1 MGSEWQ
7 YWSYPKVRTHR
18 PPKKERVNMGYPK
31 STNSMNEQTVPY
43 VPPIK
48 VTIEAEFAVQDASM
62 LDISE
67 CVERAMDVLRE
78 QGEVKSAK
86 MNVPSTVIDMKV

>member
-18 PPKKERVNMGYPK
+18 PPKKERVNMGYP
-31 STNSMNEQTVPY
+31 TNESINKTTT
-43 VPPIK
+43 PPIK
-48 VTIEAEFAVQDASM
+48 VTIEAEFEVKDASM

-86 MNVPSTVIDMKV
+86 MNVPSTIIDLKV